1 MLVVALQAH
10 AQNQNYTLAA
20 QISERIIVRVRAISP
35 QGLENPPQ
43 SWEKQ
48 HPGEMCGY
56 WGVRGGSAESA
67 GHWLC
72 GVGQGSHPL
81 WASVSPQ

>member
-35 QGLENPPQ
+35 QGL
-43 SWEKQ
+43 EKQ

-81 WASVSPQ
+81 WASVFPQ